1 MGSQQS
7 RTWLK
12 WLSSSSSIL
21 LLIISQVML
30 GMWLASRRFTFSRL
44 LWSFVVHI
52 TIFLLVGYE
61 WQRGMLLISRSCPP
75 VPFFLFPTSS
85 DDGPFSITE
94 TRLTPQEMAEQQDR
108 RNRGSWMTSWIRVA
122 LHPGIIYQISPLRE
136 RNKLLF
142 HLSYLCFAVSLK
154 HHYLNQYH
162 GQQIF

>member
-108 RNRGSWMTSWIRVA
+108 RSLGPRLSQRSPMLALGTSI
-122 LHPGIIYQISPLRE
+122 QSTKQDK
-136 RNKLLF
+136 NK
-142 HLSYLCFAVSLK
+142 
-154 HHYLNQYH
+154 YLNICLVYA
-162 GQQIF
+162 IVYLDLCVAEPIS